1 RADLRQYARQGDRG
15 DLRTSFPPCRRGG
28 DHRPPTAARARP
40 RGAGA
45 RLRRP
50 RPGGGNR
57 PRLPFRPGRG
67 AAARRGGGRHLRD
80 RFLVSGGRSAGTW
93 SASGLSMPALRHPLS
108 RLRSGLWYAP
118 LYGLA
123 TVGYGLVSMGCSRF
137 DPSGRRQHRVAQAW
151 ARMLLRV
158 AGTRVV
164 VIGEENLLAGR
175 PSVMVCNHLSYM
187 DVPVLFARLPL
198 QFRILARQGLFRIP
212 FLGGHLQRCQ
222 HLPVDQSNVR
232 ASMRSLKQAAES
244 VAAGLPLFV
253 FPEAGRSF
261 SGTMQE

>member
-1 RADLRQYARQGDRG
+1 
-15 DLRTSFPPCRRGG
+15 
-28 DHRPPTAARARP
+28 
-40 RGAGA
+40 
-45 RLRRP
+45 
-50 RPGGGNR
+50 
-57 PRLPFRPGRG
+57 
-67 AAARRGGGRHLRD
+67 
-80 RFLVSGGRSAGTW
+80 
-93 SASGLSMPALRHPLS
+93 MPALRHPLS

-261 SGTMQE
+261 SGTMQEFVPGAFYVAIQAQVPIVPMVLVGTYEILPPSTAHLRPGTVELVICPAIPTTGLTRNDAATLSQQVREQMNAIYLARRKTLAKAAV